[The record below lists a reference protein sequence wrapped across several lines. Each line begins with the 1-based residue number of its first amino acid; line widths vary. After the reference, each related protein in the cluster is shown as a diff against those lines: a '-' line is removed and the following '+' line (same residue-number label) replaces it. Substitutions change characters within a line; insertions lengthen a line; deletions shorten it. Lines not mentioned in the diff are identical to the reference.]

1 MKHYFTLRKS
11 KMLLLVLLASFV
23 GGVSP
28 AWADGNGKALPYR
41 YGFETEATSDLK
53 TVLADEGWTM
63 KDCDSFTSIFKSST
77 SPHGGKCVFKF
88 YYHSN
93 PNLFES
99 NPPQYLITPEFE
111 TSSKTIDITFWY
123 RNPGG
128 TSYTE
133 TFNVGYSTTNA
144 ETGSFTWLANDITS
158 PTSWTQFKETFPAG
172 TKYVAIKYTSHGQ
185 YGLCI
190 DDFKASFTNPCAEP
204 TGLTV
209 SNITAVSADL
219 SWTSDADQWNIQY
232 KKKTDTDW
240 TDVSGT
246 VDTNHYKLTGLES
259 GLSYEAR
266 VRTYCDEN
274 SQSDWT
280 ETVSFTLDCAIITSF
295 PFCEDFDNLR
305 SGIPLCWDNSEG
317 TITRDDFKWYYWHFK
332 NTDLD
337 NNYLVNCLRIDSYHN
352 ESGSTNML
360 KTPVMNVPSGKTM
373 QLSFLWKIP
382 DGNSD
387 LSVYISNDGGH
398 TYTQPLKTGLT
409 NQSSWKGE
417 DIIIPSGYT
426 ENVVIVFKG
435 TTYNDNSWADY
446 DIYLDEVV
454 VREAI
459 INKPQDGQTI
469 LSEDFENNSLE
480 TLATNG
486 WTISNPGN
494 QTEINIPSRRTGT
507 YGYQFDFYTSGG
519 PRYLIS
525 PLLSIPANAS
535 NLKLS
540 FYYKRNSDPSFYQY
554 DEKFRVGYSTTT
566 NELSSFTWG
575 DVVDDAIH
583 TDFKEYINTTLP
595 LDTKYFAIQYCSG
608 NAYFLYIDDIN
619 LTCNSTTNVGTLV
632 LNETGNFTAEAGSY
646 GTVTLNRTYN
656 EGWNTICL
664 PFGTAVSTFGTNAK
678 AYAFTGYENGALQF
692 SNVTTLTAGTPYLL
706 YLDKNITSPLSV
718 SNVTVVSEAAG
729 VKYGTAEF
737 QGTFALIAA
746 PDMDGKWGVT
756 AAGKIG
762 KGNASAFINGF
773 RAYFELPDGA
783 TPARLAISEDG
794 VSTVINDITTY
805 EGQKNVYNLNGQRVE
820 TIKKGGLYIINDKK
834 QVVK

>member
-11 KMLLLVLLASFV
+11 RMLLLVLLASFV

-41 YGFETEATSDLK
+41 YGFETEQTSGLT
-53 TVLADEGWTM
+53 TVLTDEGWTL
-63 KDCDSFTSIFKSST
+63 KDCDSKTTIFKSSP

-144 ETGSFTWLANDITS
+144 ETGSFTWLDNDITA
-158 PTSWTQFKETFPAG
+158 PTSWTQYVATFPAG
-172 TKYVAIKYTSHGQ
+172 TKFVAIKYTSIGQ
-185 YGLCI
+185 YGLYI
-190 DDFKASFTNPCAEP
+190 DDFKACYTNPCAEP
-204 TGLTV
+204 TDLTV
-209 SNITAVSADL
+209 SNITAVSVDL
-219 SWTSDADQWNIQY
+219 SWTSDANQWNIQY
-232 KKKTDTDW
+232 KKKTDADW

-246 VDTNHYKLTGLES
+246 VNTNSYTLTGLES

-295 PFCEDFDNLR
+295 PFYENFNSLDSYHTL
-305 SGIPLCWDNSEG
+305 PLCWDNSEG
-317 TITRDDFKWYYWHFK
+317 TTSPNEYSKWYYQHI
-332 NTDLD
+332 
-337 NNYLVNCLRIDSYHN
+337 NYSEEGNCLRFDSYHN
-352 ESGSTNML
+352 ETGNTNML
-360 KTPVMNVPSGKTM
+360 KTPVMNFPSGKTM
-373 QLSFLWKIP
+373 QLSFLWMNP
-382 DGNSD
+382 NGGSD
-387 LSVYISNDGGH
+387 LSVYISNDGGS

-409 NQSSWKGE
+409 NQDSWKGE

-435 TTYNDNSWADY
+435 TVYHDNYVDHT
-446 DIYLDEVV
+446 IFLDDVV

-469 LSEDFENNSLE
+469 LSEGFESNSLE
-480 TLATNG
+480 TNG
-486 WTISNPGN
+486 WTASNPGN
-494 QTEINIPSRRTGT
+494 QSGINIPSRRTGT

-535 NLKLS
+535 DIKLS
-540 FYYKRNSDPSFYQY
+540 FYYKRNSDPGFYNFN
-554 DEKFRVGYSTTT
+554 EKFKVGYSTTT
-566 NELSSFTWG
+566 NDLNSFTWG
-575 DVVDDAIH
+575 DEVDDAIH
-583 TDFKEYINTTLP
+583 TDFKEYINTSLP
-595 LDTKYFAIQYCSG
+595 LATKYIAIQYCSG
-608 NAYFLYIDDIN
+608 AAYFLYIDDIS
-619 LTCNSTTNVGTLV
+619 LTCNGTTNVGTLE
-632 LNETGNFTAEAGSY
+632 LNETENFAAQAGSY

-656 EGWNTICL
+656 VGWNTICL

-692 SNVTTLTAGTPYLL
+692 SKVTTLTAGTPYLL
-706 YLDKNITSPLSV
+706 YLDKNITAPISV
-718 SNVTVVSEAAG
+718 SNVTVVSEAAD
-729 VKYGTAEF
+729 VESNNAKF
-737 QGTFALIAA
+737 QGAFSQIAA
-746 PDMDGKWGVT
+746 PGMNGKWGVT

-783 TPARLAISEDG
+783 TPARLAISEEG
-794 VSTVINDITTY
+794 ISTVINDITTY
-805 EGQKNVYNLNGQRVE
+805 EGQKNAYNLNGQRVE